1 MFVAIDELLQFYR
14 SPLGRISKRLLQE
27 VMAQMIGGAAGQR
40 VVGLGYCAPYLSR
53 VTQQAERVMAFM
65 PARQGAQVWPADQA
79 SCTAL
84 VDPSEL
90 PLTDSAVDLVIAN
103 HLFEFAREPEE
114 LMQELWRVT
123 APGARLVIVVPRRRG
138 LWAQRDNTPFGH
150 GHPFSRNQLHSLL
163 QDHSFTPEV
172 WREALYLPPSNF
184 GPILKAARIFE
195 GLGRFAGPAFAGAL
209 VVRAR
214 KEMFPAVTR
223 KRRVRQVVKMPGFVP
238 QPAYPV
244 HSNTSQIVQLVKNRT
259 D

>member
-14 SPLGRISKRLLQE
+14 SPLGRISRRLIQE
-27 VMAQMIGGAAGQR
+27 VMAKMTDGATGHR
-40 VVGLGYCAPYLSR
+40 VVGLGYSAPYLKR
-53 VTQQAERVMAFM
+53 VTQGAERVMAFM
-65 PARQGAQVWPADQA
+65 PARQGAQVWPKEGP
-79 SCTAL
+79 SSTAL
-84 VDPSEL
+84 VDPLEL

-103 HLFEFAREPEE
+103 HLFEYAREPEE

-150 GHPFSRNQLHSLL
+150 GHPFSRNQLHRLL
-163 QDHSFTPEV
+163 QDHSFTPEI
-172 WREALYLPPSNF
+172 WHEALYLPPSNF
-184 GPILKAARIFE
+184 GPVLKSARLFE
-195 GLGRFAGPAFAGAL
+195 SLGRFAGPAFAGVM

-223 KRRVRQVVKMPGFVP
+223 KRRDRKMVRLPEFAP

-244 HSNTSQIVQLVKNRT
+244 HSNRN
-259 D
+259 

>member
-1 MFVAIDELLQFYR
+1 MFIAIDELLQFYR
-14 SPLGRISKRLLQE
+14 SPLGRISRRLIQD
-27 VMAQMIGGAAGQR
+27 VMAQMTQNASGQR
-40 VVGLGYCAPYLSR
+40 VVGLGYCAPYLKR
-53 VTQQAERVMAFM
+53 VTQNAERVMAFM
-65 PARQGAQVWPADQA
+65 PGQQGAQVWPKDAP

-84 VDPSEL
+84 VDPLEL

-103 HLFEFAREPEE
+103 HLFEFSREPEE

-150 GHPFSRNQLHSLL
+150 GHPYSRNQLHRLL
-163 QDHSFTPEV
+163 QAHSFTPEI

-184 GPILKAARIFE
+184 GPVLKSARIFE
-195 GLGRFAGPAFAGAL
+195 GIGRFAGPAFAGAL

-214 KEMFPAVTR
+214 KEMFPAVPR
-223 KRRVRQVVKMPGFVP
+223 KRRVRQLVKMPDFSP

-244 HSNTSQIVQLVKNRT
+244 QTNNNQT
-259 D
+259 